1 MRFFIILALL
11 IAIAIVVFALQNS
24 SIITISFLAFHYNGS
39 LALTLVV
46 VFTLGLLAGILI
58 SIPSLWK
65 KSSELREQKRRVKQL
80 EKETMIRRPGS
91 SAGGQER
98 PDKY

>member
-1 MRFFIILALL
+1 MRFFIVLALL

-39 LALTLVV
+39 LALTLAV

-58 SIPSLWK
+58 SIPSLWRK
-65 KSSELREQKRRVKQL
+65 RSELRKQKRRVKQL
-80 EKETMIRRPGS
+80 EEETMIRGPGS

>member
-1 MRFFIILALL
+1 MQFFIVLALL

-39 LALTLVV
+39 LALTLII

-58 SIPSLWK
+58 SIPSLLK
-65 KSSELREQKRRVKQL
+65 KSSQLREHKRRVRQL
-80 EKETMIRRPGS
+80 EETMIKGPGS
-91 SAGGQER
+91 SPTGQER
-98 PDKY
+98 SDKP

>member
-1 MRFFIILALL
+1 MRFFIVLALL

-24 SIITISFLAFHYNGS
+24 SLVTISFLAFHYNGS
-39 LALTLVV
+39 LALTLVIV
-46 VFTLGLLAGILI
+46 YTLGVLAGILI
-58 SIPSLWK
+58 SIPPLFR

-80 EKETMIRRPGS
+80 EEETMIRCPGS